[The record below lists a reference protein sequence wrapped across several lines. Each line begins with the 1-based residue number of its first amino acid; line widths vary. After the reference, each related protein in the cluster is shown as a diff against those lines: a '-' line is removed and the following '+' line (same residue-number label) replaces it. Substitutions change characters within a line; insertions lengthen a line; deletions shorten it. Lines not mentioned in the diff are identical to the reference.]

1 MRKPCY
7 HYRDGYCYSEDV
19 IRGRAECPHAERHP
33 DDPELVFCTKES
45 EDEEPPL
52 PDEWFED
59 EEPEEWEYEWEAW
72 EEED

>member
-33 DDPELVFCTKES
+33 DDPEIVFCTKE
-45 EDEEPPL
+45 P
-52 PDEWFED
+52 ED
-59 EEPEEWEYEWEAW
+59 EEPEEREYEWE
-72 EEED
+72 EED